1 MIVKR
6 KPGVHLHIKV
16 ILLCYKKLLFKM
28 EPVVLHIKLIE
39 IKLYLYSECKTKP
52 IIVEHKCF
60 LFNNCRT
67 AKKRLH
73 LFFFVRSQGSAS
85 VKLNLKFPVLDL
97 KTVVSFGSLPFFCL
111 FFVMLCMLEI
121 QIGGIWDKW
130 ICTHFYKQGFTF
142 KPLHWL
148 WCFVF
153 LSHIVTQVSALHAS
167 FSISIHVDAVAEQG
181 CCVAAC
187 VLLVDALYCSLRKH
201 LLSFFLK
208 KKMELPWLE
217 FMALK

>member
-121 QIGGIWDKW
+121 QIGGI
-130 ICTHFYKQGFTF
+130 
-142 KPLHWL
+142 
-148 WCFVF
+148 
-153 LSHIVTQVSALHAS
+153 
-167 FSISIHVDAVAEQG
+167 
-181 CCVAAC
+181 
-187 VLLVDALYCSLRKH
+187 
-201 LLSFFLK
+201 
-208 KKMELPWLE
+208 
-217 FMALK
+217 